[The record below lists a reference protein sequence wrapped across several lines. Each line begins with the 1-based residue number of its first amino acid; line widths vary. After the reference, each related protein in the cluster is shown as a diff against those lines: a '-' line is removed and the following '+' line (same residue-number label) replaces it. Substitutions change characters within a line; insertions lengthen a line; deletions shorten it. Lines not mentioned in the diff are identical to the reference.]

1 MSSGS
6 RIVGSMSRREMTV
19 VILLAI
25 SGLINYIDRSNL
37 SIAAPV
43 LEKQL
48 SLSPLQIGSLLA
60 AFSWTYALLQLI
72 GVSGWLTD
80 RFPVSLVMLWGFV
93 VWSVATIATGLVSG
107 FALLFMARLLLGAG
121 ESIAYPCYSRIFAD
135 LPQEHRGRANALI
148 DAGTK
153 LGPTTGTLIGGFLLV
168 HFNWRMLFIVLGVG
182 GLAWLIPWIVFMPRT
197 HREKDT
203 SIYEALPSTSELLHV
218 SAAWGAFLGHFCG
231 NYFFY
236 FLLAW
241 LPYYLVREARLSLG
255 TMVHLNFVSFLRRG
269 EFNRLDRLASPTV
282 LSLAAHLRRGFGRRL
297 WWVVSPSHLALIA
310 LAFTSSNLRLSV
322 IILFVACMG
331 YGAYSSNHWA
341 ISQTLAGP
349 AMAGRW
355 TSVQKWYWKSLGDR
369 RTLDRRRY
377 SASQR
382 LVASGLCGG
391 WSGGDGRRFHMGVHG
406 ASRRAGAVE
415 DSRHSTQP
423 RTSTCPRVCAL
434 LSSDSISLRGSGME
448 ANKNVEY

>member
-1 MSSGS
+1 
-6 RIVGSMSRREMTV
+6 
-19 VILLAI
+19 
-25 SGLINYIDRSNL
+25 
-37 SIAAPV
+37 
-43 LEKQL
+43 
-48 SLSPLQIGSLLA
+48 
-60 AFSWTYALLQLI
+60 
-72 GVSGWLTD
+72 
-80 RFPVSLVMLWGFV
+80 MLWGFV

-107 FALLFMARLLLGAG
+107 FALLFVARLLLGAG

-255 TMVHLNFVSFLRRG
+255 TMVHLTSSVFFVVASSTVLTG
-269 EFNRLDRLASPTV
+269 WVSDRLIARGASPTRIRKTV
-282 LSLAAHLRRGFGRRL
+282 VVGGLSVA
-297 WWVVSPSHLALIA
+297 SSLIA

-355 TSVQKWYWKSLGDR
+355 TSVQNGIGNLSGIAAPWIAGAILQVNGSSRVAFVVAG
-369 RTLDRRRY
+369 
-377 SASQR
+377 
-382 LVASGLCGG
+382 LVA
-391 WSGGDGRRFHMGVHG
+391 M
-406 ASRRAGAVE
+406 AGAFIWAFMV
-415 DSRHSTQP
+415 
-423 RTSTCPRVCAL
+423 PRVEQVQWKIPAFNT
-434 LSSDSISLRGSGME
+434 
-448 ANKNVEY
+448 ATN

>member
-6 RIVGSMSRREMTV
+6 RMVGSMSRREMTV

-60 AFSWTYALLQLI
+60 AFSWTYALLQLV

-168 HFNWRMLFIVLGVG
+168 HFNWRMLFIVLGLG
-182 GLAWLIPWIVFMPRT
+182 GLAWLIPWIIFMPRT

-203 SIYEALPSTSELLHV
+203 AIDEALPSTSELLHV

-255 TMVHLNFVSFLRRG
+255 TMVHLTSSVFFVVASSTVLTG
-269 EFNRLDRLASPTV
+269 WLSDR

-297 WWVVSPSHLALIA
+297 WWVVSPSLRALIA

-355 TSVQKWYWKSLGDR
+355 TSVQNGIGNLSGIAAPWIAGAILQVNGSSRVAFVVAG
-369 RTLDRRRY
+369 
-377 SASQR
+377 
-382 LVASGLCGG
+382 LVA
-391 WSGGDGRRFHMGVHG
+391 M
-406 ASRRAGAVE
+406 AGAFIWAFMV
-415 DSRHSTQP
+415 
-423 RTSTCPRVCAL
+423 PRVEQVQWKIPAFNT
-434 LSSDSISLRGSGME
+434 
-448 ANKNVEY
+448 ATN

>member
-1 MSSGS
+1 
-6 RIVGSMSRREMTV
+6 MSRREMTV

-60 AFSWTYALLQLI
+60 AFSWTYALLQLV

-80 RFPVSLVMLWGFV
+80 RFPVSRVMLWGFV

-168 HFNWRMLFIVLGVG
+168 HFDWRMLFIVLGVG
-182 GLAWLIPWIVFMPRT
+182 GLAWLIPWIIFMPRT
-197 HREKDT
+197 HREKDAT
-203 SIYEALPSTSELLHV
+203 IHEAIPSTSELLHV

-255 TMVHLNFVSFLRRG
+255 TMVHLTSSVFFVVASSTILTG
-269 EFNRLDRLASPTV
+269 WLSDRLIARGASPTRIRKTV
-282 LSLAAHLRRGFGRRL
+282 VVGGLSVASSLL
-297 WWVVSPSHLALIA
+297 A
-310 LAFTSSNLRLSV
+310 LAFTSSDLRLSV

-355 TSVQKWYWKSLGDR
+355 TSVQNGIGNLSGIAAPWIAGAILQINGSSRVAFVVAG
-369 RTLDRRRY
+369 
-377 SASQR
+377 
-382 LVASGLCGG
+382 LVA
-391 WSGGDGRRFHMGVHG
+391 M
-406 ASRRAGAVE
+406 AGAFIWAFMV
-415 DSRHSTQP
+415 
-423 RTSTCPRVCAL
+423 PRVEQVQWKIPVFNTAT
-434 LSSDSISLRGSGME
+434 
-448 ANKNVEY
+448 N

>member
-1 MSSGS
+1 M
-6 RIVGSMSRREMTV
+6 VGSMSRREMTV

-43 LEKQL
+43 LEIQL

-60 AFSWTYALLQLI
+60 AFSWTYALLQLFGI
-72 GVSGWLTD
+72 SGWLTD
-80 RFPVSLVMLWGFV
+80 RFPVSQVMLWGFV

-107 FALLFMARLLLGAG
+107 FALLFMTRLLLGAG

-182 GLAWLIPWIVFMPRT
+182 GLAWLIPWIIFMPRT
-197 HREKDT
+197 HREKDAT
-203 SIYEALPSTSELLHV
+203 TYEAIPSTSELLHV

-241 LPYYLVREARLSLG
+241 LPYYLVREARLPLS
-255 TMVHLNFVSFLRRG
+255 TMVHLTSSVFFVVASSTILTG
-269 EFNRLDRLASPTV
+269 WLSDRLIARGASPTRIRKTV
-282 LSLAAHLRRGFGRRL
+282 VVGGLSVA
-297 WWVVSPSHLALIA
+297 SSLIA

-355 TSVQKWYWKSLGDR
+355 TSVQNGIGNLSGIAAPWIAGAILQVNGSSRVAFVVAG
-369 RTLDRRRY
+369 
-377 SASQR
+377 
-382 LVASGLCGG
+382 LVA
-391 WSGGDGRRFHMGVHG
+391 M
-406 ASRRAGAVE
+406 AGAFIWAFMV
-415 DSRHSTQP
+415 
-423 RTSTCPRVCAL
+423 PRVEQVQWKIPAFNT
-434 LSSDSISLRGSGME
+434 
-448 ANKNVEY
+448 ATN